1 VESVEILGTIREP
14 ARKRI
19 QKRRRAENYEKRRH
33 VRMVG
38 VFAALVVKWVTTF
51 AHARQSTL
59 RLLRKGGGKS
69 QCGELVLAVIVEKWA
84 TTLEPAPI

>member
-1 VESVEILGTIREP
+1 MEILDIIRAP
-14 ARKRI
+14 VRKRI
-19 QKRRRAENYEKRRH
+19 QKRLRAENYEKRRH
-33 VRMVG
+33 VRMVD

-69 QCGELVLAVIVEKWA
+69 QCGELVLAAIVGKWA